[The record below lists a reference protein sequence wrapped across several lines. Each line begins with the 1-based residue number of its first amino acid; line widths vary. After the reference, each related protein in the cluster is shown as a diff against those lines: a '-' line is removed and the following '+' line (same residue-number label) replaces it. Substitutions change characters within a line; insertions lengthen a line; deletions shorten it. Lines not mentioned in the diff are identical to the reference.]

1 VRDRVVVVV
10 GGVMPIRGNGKAA
23 YKAKDHSRDVSNEE
37 YSSTALKIFENW
49 RLNSRAMES
58 RMR

>member
-1 VRDRVVVVV
+1 
-10 GGVMPIRGNGKAA
+10 MPIRGNGKAA